1 MGEVRRAAVI
11 GAGIGGLT
19 AALALARRGCE
30 VVLFERAPELGEV
43 GAGLQLGP
51 NGMKVMA
58 ALGIADAVRA
68 AGVVPEVVELRDHD
82 AGRPLM
88 RLPMG
93 TAAEARWGAPMVNLH
108 RADLVD
114 VLAAAV
120 KDAGVELRLG
130 REIAAGGAVQGE
142 VEGEPFDMVVGA
154 DGVRSALR
162 AEIGQG
168 SVPRYTGHVAWR
180 ALVPRDPALPPVT
193 HLTMGP
199 DRHLV
204 TYPLRDGSL
213 ANVVAVAKRADW
225 RGEGWFEEDDPDN
238 LRTAFAGW
246 NAEAEAVLARV
257 EKTWLW
263 GLFDHA
269 PLPRWHLGRL
279 VLLGDACHP
288 MLPFL
293 AQGATQA
300 VEDAWVLADA
310 VGRSG
315 LHGLET
321 YAARRI
327 DRATRVQRAAVVQ
340 GRLDHLGG
348 LVRPVVQLGMR
359 MVGSVAPGFAA
370 RRFDW
375 LYGHDVT
382 AG

>member
-68 AGVVPEVVELRDHD
+68 AGVVPEMVELRDHD

-93 TAAEARWGAPMVNLH
+93 AAADARWGAPMVNLH
-108 RADLVD
+108 RADLVE

-120 KDAGVELRLG
+120 KEAGVELRLG
-130 REIAAGGAVQGE
+130 REITAGGTVQGE
-142 VEGEPFDMVVGA
+142 VEGKAFDIVVGA
-154 DGVRSALR
+154 DGIRSTLR

-168 SVPRYTGHVAWR
+168 SLPRYTGHVAWR
-180 ALVPRDPALPPVT
+180 ALVTRDPAEPAVT
-193 HLTMGP
+193 ALTLGP

-204 TYPLRDGSL
+204 TYALRGGTL
-213 ANVVAVAKRADW
+213 ANVVAVARRADW
-225 RGEGWFEEDDPDN
+225 RGEGWFEEDDPDT
-238 LRTAFAGW
+238 LRATFAGW
-246 NAEAEAVLARV
+246 NDAAEALLARV
-257 EKTWLW
+257 EQTWLW

-310 VGRSG
+310 VGAEG
-315 LHGLET
+315 LNGLET

-327 DRATRVQRAAVVQ
+327 DRATRVQRAAVAQ

-359 MVGSVAPGFAA
+359 TVGAVTPGFAA